1 MVYGSLFVKFETKR
15 LKLSF
20 FKKKKKKLVL
30 FLVFKKNNMRQK
42 VKNKNLNIFFAKKEC
57 IGVSMVRPIKSRSD
71 LSYHDTVELALVFVF
86 PVHRLVS

>member
-1 MVYGSLFVKFETKR
+1 MWDKKIKVI
-15 LKLSF
+15 F
-20 FKKKKKKLVL
+20 FKKRKKKLVL
-30 FLVFKKNNMRQK
+30 FLVLKKNYMRQN

-57 IGVSMVRPIKSRSD
+57 IGVSMVRPITSRSD

>member
-1 MVYGSLFVKFETKR
+1 
-15 LKLSF
+15 
-20 FKKKKKKLVL
+20 
-30 FLVFKKNNMRQK
+30 MRQK

>member
-1 MVYGSLFVKFETKR
+1 MVYGSLFVKCETKR

-20 FKKKKKKLVL
+20 FLKKKKKLVL
-30 FLVFKKNNMRQK
+30 FLVLKKNNMRQK

-57 IGVSMVRPIKSRSD
+57 IGVSMVRPITSRSD
-71 LSYHDTVELALVFVF
+71 LSYHDTVELALVF